1 MIQVSCGVNRQ
12 ASLPTVHD
20 LGSCPSMS
28 AQEHRHGWSARWRC
42 NDPMTFP
49 WLLAMQGD
57 NARVKTHGAAL
68 ADDLEV
74 KLREIEA
81 TLRQASD
88 AQWRAVCASEGWPVG
103 LVAFHLALHMERPAG
118 WVEDA
123 LAGKPPFEFSFAE
136 TDALNAAVAGYG
148 IVLSKGFVL
157 GALAGAGSRIQA
169 ALHAITDADLE
180 RDALIQRSR

>member
-1 MIQVSCGVNRQ
+1 MR
-12 ASLPTVHD
+12 
-20 LGSCPSMS
+20 
-28 AQEHRHGWSARWRC
+28 
-42 NDPMTFP
+42 
-49 WLLAMQGD
+49 
-57 NARVKTHGAAL
+57 THGAAV

-103 LVAFHLALHMERPAG
+103 LVAFHIALHMERPAG

-148 IVLSKGFVL
+148 ILPSKGFVL

-169 ALHAITDADLE
+169 ALHAMTDTDLE
-180 RDALIQRSR
+180 RDALINRLGGIGEAKVISVRVLMRIVMRGIDDHFASIRAAIAGVA

>member
-1 MIQVSCGVNRQ
+1 MGT
-12 ASLPTVHD
+12 P
-20 LGSCPSMS
+20 
-28 AQEHRHGWSARWRC
+28 
-42 NDPMTFP
+42 
-49 WLLAMQGD
+49 
-57 NARVKTHGAAL
+57 GAAV
-68 ADDLEV
+68 ADELEA

-118 WVEDA
+118 WVEEA

-148 IVLSKGFVL
+148 ILPSKGFVL
-157 GALAGAGSRIQA
+157 GALAGAESRIQA

-180 RDALIQRSR
+180 RGALIHRFGGVGEPKVTSVRALMRIVLRGIDDHFASIRAAIAGVA